1 MKAQPTL
8 ARLDAA
14 LLALRATLPPG
25 FVAMGALADET
36 LRIPDADRVR
46 IANAVP
52 RRRAEYVAGRWCAHE
67 ALHAIGQ
74 GTSSLPAGLLGAP
87 RWPAGVVGSIT
98 HDAGYCLAVVGPAS
112 SLAGVGVDWCDDDC
126 LGTVLELA
134 SHVLAP
140 SERAALASSGDP
152 ARYLQRVFCAKEAVV
167 KAVSATLGQYLE
179 LHEIIVDSDLGA
191 FEARISGRCNLV
203 SGNHLSVQRH
213 ALAWAMLRA

>member
-25 FVAMGALADET
+25 FVAIGALADET
-36 LRIPDADRVR
+36 LLIPDADRAQVEY
-46 IANAVP
+46 AVP

-67 ALHAIGQ
+67 ALRAIGQ
-74 GTSSLPAGLLGAP
+74 GVSSLPAGLLGSP
-87 RWPAGVVGSIT
+87 RWPAGVLGSIT
-98 HDAGYCLAVVGPAS
+98 HDAGYCLAVAGPAS

-140 SERAALASSGDP
+140 SERAALACSGDP
-152 ARYLQRVFCAKEAVV
+152 ARHLQRLFCAKEAVV
-167 KAVSATLGQYLE
+167 KAVSATLGRFLK
-179 LHEIIVDSDLGA
+179 LHEITVDSDLGA
-191 FEARISGRCNLV
+191 FEARISGLCNLV
-203 SGNHLSVQRH
+203 SGKHLSVQSH
-213 ALAWAMLRA
+213 ALAWATLRA